1 LMLKLKEEEEEEE
14 EESVYCLYQG
24 KYKKER
30 WQMWW
35 CGYNIVL
42 Q

>member
-1 LMLKLKEEEEEEE
+1 MLKLKEEEEEEEEE

-30 WQMWW
+30 
-35 CGYNIVL
+35 
-42 Q
+42 

>member
-1 LMLKLKEEEEEEE
+1 MLKLKEEEEEEE

-30 WQMWW
+30 
-35 CGYNIVL
+35 
-42 Q
+42 